1 MLIRLFLI
9 AFILVLVGRTVRA
22 FLGKGPSQSR
32 EISPTPLVHDPVC
45 GLYVDRDRA
54 LVAKSPSGE
63 PVYFCS
69 QTCRDKYLA
78 PPSPESSPPPLLPKQ
93 RSE

>member
-9 AFILVLVGRTVRA
+9 AFILVIVGRTVRA
-22 FLGKGPSQSR
+22 FLANGTGQSR
-32 EISPTPLVHDPVC
+32 NNAPTPLVHDPVC

-54 LVAKSPSGE
+54 LLAKSPSGE
-63 PVYFCS
+63 TVYFCS
-69 QTCRDKYLA
+69 QSCRDQYLT
-78 PPSPESSPPPLLPKQ
+78 PPSTESSPPPSLPKQ